1 MVGIFDCGGV
11 LGKYEI
17 RLKERK
23 VVNMEALN
31 TYKTEKTLAEQMNER
46 LAEMK
51 MTKAEAALKMNYSR
65 AALSQYLNGKYASDP
80 TELEKKV
87 REFLAATGGVA
98 EGQEPENSVPTGA
111 GTLKK
116 KVEFFESRDFV
127 QTIGVCQAC
136 QEYMGLGII
145 VGKSGQGKTHALKK
159 YAELPRV
166 AYIECDD
173 TMACRDLVEAIENGI
188 GLPKGY
194 GGTIWSRVNRIREFF
209 NTNEGF
215 LLIIDEADKLINKY
229 TQKKM
234 EILRGIFDQSN
245 VGIVIAGEPRLETEL
260 KGNLARFANR
270 MDFYYKLKGL
280 SKNEVVDYL
289 EGYEVD
295 EAAILNFYYDYRKL
309 DGMWK
314 LDGSYMLDAEMT
326 PVGTRIG
333 YRYESLYELHEAGL
347 AVMAYNYACRMVES
361 AILKAAYS
369 FRMYYFEYLKTD
381 GSWITDG
388 SHVVDAEMSPREM
401 RWSTTFHHQHEE
413 ELLLKQRYRMQPCE
427 EEYSIRKTLERYRM
441 VIDYFDYLK
450 LNGLWKLT
458 GSRLMDAQRTEYTTK
473 QAYSFG
479 VEHTRE
485 FRVIWHEEHN
495 LIFLDGTWSLDGS
508 KIIDAWQKTEVL

>member
-11 LGKYEI
+11 LGKYGI

-46 LAEMK
+46 LAELK

-234 EILRGIFDQSN
+234 EILRGIFDQSD

-260 KGNLARFANR
+260 KGNLTRFANR

-280 SKNEVVDYL
+280 SKNEVADYL

-295 EAAILNFYYDYRKL
+295 EPAMGEMISRATNAQSGCFRLLDRTLNNVLR
-309 DGMWK
+309 
-314 LDGSYMLDAEMT
+314 
-326 PVGTRIG
+326 
-333 YRYESLYELHEAGL
+333 
-347 AVMAYNYACRMVES
+347 
-361 AILKAAYS
+361 ILKAKGET
-369 FRMYYFEYLKTD
+369 R
-381 GSWITDG
+381 IT
-388 SHVVDAEMSPREM
+388 M
-401 RWSTTFHHQHEE
+401 
-413 ELLLKQRYRMQPCE
+413 
-427 EEYSIRKTLERYRM
+427 
-441 VIDYFDYLK
+441 
-450 LNGLWKLT
+450 
-458 GSRLMDAQRTEYTTK
+458 
-473 QAYSFG
+473 
-479 VEHTRE
+479 
-485 FRVIWHEEHN
+485 
-495 LIFLDGTWSLDGS
+495 
-508 KIIDAWQKTEVL
+508 KIVSEASNMMML

>member
-1 MVGIFDCGGV
+1 
-11 LGKYEI
+11 
-17 RLKERK
+17 
-23 VVNMEALN
+23 MEALN
-31 TYKTEKTLAEQMNER
+31 TYKAEKTLAEQMNER
-46 LAEMK
+46 LAELK
-51 MTKAEAALKMNYSR
+51 MTKAEAAMRMNYSR

-80 TELEKKV
+80 TELEKRV
-87 REFLAATGGVA
+87 REFLRASGGMTDSPVQEGTKTG
-98 EGQEPENSVPTGA
+98 T

-127 QTIGVCQAC
+127 QTIGVCQTC

-234 EILRGIFDQSN
+234 EILRGIFDQSD

-280 SKNEVVDYL
+280 SKNEVADYL

-295 EAAILNFYYDYRKL
+295 EAAMGEMISRATNAQSGCFRLLDRTLNNVLR
-309 DGMWK
+309 
-314 LDGSYMLDAEMT
+314 
-326 PVGTRIG
+326 
-333 YRYESLYELHEAGL
+333 
-347 AVMAYNYACRMVES
+347 
-361 AILKAAYS
+361 ILKAKGET
-369 FRMYYFEYLKTD
+369 R
-381 GSWITDG
+381 IT
-388 SHVVDAEMSPREM
+388 M
-401 RWSTTFHHQHEE
+401 
-413 ELLLKQRYRMQPCE
+413 
-427 EEYSIRKTLERYRM
+427 
-441 VIDYFDYLK
+441 
-450 LNGLWKLT
+450 
-458 GSRLMDAQRTEYTTK
+458 
-473 QAYSFG
+473 
-479 VEHTRE
+479 
-485 FRVIWHEEHN
+485 
-495 LIFLDGTWSLDGS
+495 
-508 KIIDAWQKTEVL
+508 KIVSEASNMMML

>member
-1 MVGIFDCGGV
+1 
-11 LGKYEI
+11 
-17 RLKERK
+17 
-23 VVNMEALN
+23 MEALN
-31 TYKTEKTLAEQMNER
+31 TYKAEKTLAEQMNER
-46 LAEMK
+46 LAKLK
-51 MTKAEAALKMNYSR
+51 MTKAEAAMKMNYSR

-87 REFLAATGGVA
+87 REFLEASGGMADSPVQEGTKTG
-98 EGQEPENSVPTGA
+98 TGI
-111 GTLKK
+111 LKK

-194 GGTIWSRVNRIREFF
+194 GGTIWSRVNRICEFF

-234 EILRGIFDQSN
+234 EILRGIFDQSD

-280 SKNEVVDYL
+280 SKNEVADYL

-295 EAAILNFYYDYRKL
+295 EAAMGEMISRATNAQSGCFRLLDRTLNNVLR
-309 DGMWK
+309 
-314 LDGSYMLDAEMT
+314 
-326 PVGTRIG
+326 
-333 YRYESLYELHEAGL
+333 
-347 AVMAYNYACRMVES
+347 
-361 AILKAAYS
+361 ILKAKGET
-369 FRMYYFEYLKTD
+369 R
-381 GSWITDG
+381 IT
-388 SHVVDAEMSPREM
+388 M
-401 RWSTTFHHQHEE
+401 
-413 ELLLKQRYRMQPCE
+413 
-427 EEYSIRKTLERYRM
+427 
-441 VIDYFDYLK
+441 
-450 LNGLWKLT
+450 
-458 GSRLMDAQRTEYTTK
+458 
-473 QAYSFG
+473 
-479 VEHTRE
+479 
-485 FRVIWHEEHN
+485 
-495 LIFLDGTWSLDGS
+495 
-508 KIIDAWQKTEVL
+508 KIVSEASNMMML

>member
-1 MVGIFDCGGV
+1 
-11 LGKYEI
+11 
-17 RLKERK
+17 
-23 VVNMEALN
+23 MEALN
-31 TYKTEKTLAEQMNER
+31 TYKAEKTLAEQMNER
-46 LAEMK
+46 LAELK
-51 MTKAEAALKMNYSR
+51 MTKAEAAMKMNYSR

-87 REFLAATGGVA
+87 REFLEASGGMADSPVQEGTKTG
-98 EGQEPENSVPTGA
+98 T

-188 GLPKGY
+188 GLTKGY

-234 EILRGIFDQSN
+234 EILRGIFDQSD

-280 SKNEVVDYL
+280 SKNEVADYL

-295 EAAILNFYYDYRKL
+295 EAAMGEMISRATNAQSGCFRLLDRTLNNVLR
-309 DGMWK
+309 
-314 LDGSYMLDAEMT
+314 
-326 PVGTRIG
+326 
-333 YRYESLYELHEAGL
+333 
-347 AVMAYNYACRMVES
+347 
-361 AILKAAYS
+361 ILKAKGET
-369 FRMYYFEYLKTD
+369 R
-381 GSWITDG
+381 IT
-388 SHVVDAEMSPREM
+388 M
-401 RWSTTFHHQHEE
+401 
-413 ELLLKQRYRMQPCE
+413 
-427 EEYSIRKTLERYRM
+427 
-441 VIDYFDYLK
+441 
-450 LNGLWKLT
+450 
-458 GSRLMDAQRTEYTTK
+458 
-473 QAYSFG
+473 
-479 VEHTRE
+479 
-485 FRVIWHEEHN
+485 
-495 LIFLDGTWSLDGS
+495 
-508 KIIDAWQKTEVL
+508 KIVSEASNMMML

>member
-1 MVGIFDCGGV
+1 MIENFIEYMWY
-11 LGKYEI
+11 LLTTP
-17 RLKERK
+17 LKK
-23 VVNMEALN
+23 LKKALN
-31 TYKTEKTLAEQMNER
+31 KWYILCRVFGKRFDEAKEDILRARDEGMVATCSHEMLAVHGADRR
-46 LAEMK
+46 L
-51 MTKAEAALKMNYSR
+51 TRY
-65 AALSQYLNGKYASDP
+65 
-80 TELEKKV
+80 
-87 REFLAATGGVA
+87 
-98 EGQEPENSVPTGA
+98 EGEHPEN
-111 GTLKK
+111 
-116 KVEFFESRDFV
+116 FRSR
-127 QTIGVCQAC
+127 IAMYEEICK
-136 QEYMGLGII
+136 LG
-145 VGKSGQGKTHALKK
+145 G
-159 YAELPRV
+159 
-166 AYIECDD
+166 
-173 TMACRDLVEAIENGI
+173 
-188 GLPKGY
+188 
-194 GGTIWSRVNRIREFF
+194 
-209 NTNEGF
+209 TNEGV
-215 LLIIDEADKLINKY
+215 LLAVRTLGY
-229 TQKKM
+229 TSPVLVRANDLTGFSHFTLDGSWLLDGSRTL
-234 EILRGIFDQSN
+234 ESDTIENRWAEFY
-245 VGIVIAGEPRLETEL
+245 IVIVMDADEEHPISFDIMRKTVRKWKEVGAKDNYFFKYNLSIRQPHTGNFLEVL
-260 KGNLARFANR
+260 
-270 MDFYYKLKGL
+270 YKKHL
-280 SKNEVVDYL
+280 
-289 EGYEVD
+289 
-295 EAAILNFYYDYRKL
+295 FYYDYRKL

-361 AILKAAYS
+361 AILKATYS

-441 VIDYFDYLK
+441 IIDYFDYLK